1 MQLSG
6 IVMLFAEP
14 DYVKK
19 VKTYDVLNYSGL
31 NFPKSLKINLGSKGL
46 SSLLKY
52 EGRKLL

>member
-1 MQLSG
+1 MQLSR

-19 VKTYDVLNYSGL
+19 VKTYDSGL
-31 NFPKSLKINLGSKGL
+31 NFLKSLKINLGSKGL